1 MLVEVGNM
9 DPKKALKDIQAGKP
23 EPVYLCFG
31 PEKYRRQTFI
41 QALSDA
47 MIEPDQKEFAI
58 SKFDLSETNL
68 ATVLEDA
75 ETLPFM
81 VPRKLVIASN
91 ALFFTGAKESTKVE
105 HNIDKLLD
113 YLKSPVDYT
122 VIVFTVDAD
131 KLDERKKVVKALKD
145 RDIVL
150 PFLSL
155 NPEELQE
162 WVHRQAQKAGFSFD
176 EDALNQIILYTGGN
190 LQALSAEIEKIS
202 LYVGQDGT
210 ASAEVVDQL
219 VARST
224 EQNVFILIEDIVQLR
239 LDRAFV
245 ILEELLKQKEEPIKI
260 LMLIARQF
268 RIILQVKELSK
279 QGYSHPQMASQIGL
293 HPFAV
298 KVAEGQAKRYET
310 AKLGMILAQL
320 ADLDFQMK
328 TGRIDK
334 VLGLEL
340 FLLKLSA

>member
-1 MLVEVGNM
+1 M
-9 DPKKALKDIQAGKP
+9 DLKKAMKDIQAGSHA
-23 EPVYLCFG
+23 PVYLCYG
-31 PEKYRRQTFI
+31 PEKYRVRGFI
-41 QALSDA
+41 QAL
-47 MIEPDQKEFAI
+47 IEALAEPEHREFAV
-58 SKFDLSETNL
+58 SKYDLSETSL
-68 ATVLEDA
+68 SAVLEDA

-81 VPRKLVIASN
+81 VPKKLVIAAN
-91 ALFFTGAKESTKVE
+91 AAFFTGAKESSKVE
-105 HNIDKLLD
+105 HNLDRLID

-145 RDIVL
+145 RDAAL

-155 NPEELQE
+155 TPEELKQ
-162 WVHRQAQKAGFSFD
+162 WVIQQSRKKGFTFESGAID
-176 EDALNQIILYTGGN
+176 QIILYTGCN

-202 LYVGQDGT
+202 LYVGQEGNATSDLI
-210 ASAEVVDQL
+210 DQL

-224 EQNVFILIEDIVQLR
+224 EQNVFILVEDIVQLR

-260 LMLIARQF
+260 MSLIARQF
-268 RIILQVKELSK
+268 RIILQVKELGK
-279 QGYSHPQMASQIGL
+279 QGYSQGQIASQIGL

-298 KVAEGQAKRYET
+298 KVAEGQAKKYEIHRLST
-310 AKLGMILAQL
+310 ILSQL
-320 ADLDFQMK
+320 ADLDYQMK

-340 FLLKLSA
+340 FLLKLAA

>member
-1 MLVEVGNM
+1 M
-9 DPKKALKDIQAGKP
+9 DPKKALRDIKAGKP

-31 PEKYRRQTFI
+31 PEKYRRQGFI
-41 QALSDA
+41 QDLTEV
-47 MIEPDQKEFAI
+47 MFEPEDKEFAV
-58 SKFDLSETNL
+58 SKFDLNETSL
-68 ATVLEDA
+68 TTVLQDA

-91 ALFFTGAKESTKVE
+91 ASFFTGAKDSSKVE
-105 HNIDKLLD
+105 HNLDKLLE
-113 YLKSPVDYT
+113 YLANPVDYT

-131 KLDERKKVVKALKD
+131 KLDERKKVVKALKE
-145 RDIVL
+145 RDAAL

-155 NPEELQE
+155 NPDELKD
-162 WVHRQAQKAGFSFD
+162 WVQRRAEQAGFDFRD
-176 EDALNQIILYTGGN
+176 EALEQIILYTSGH

-202 LYVGQDGT
+202 LYVGLGGT
-210 ASAEVVDQL
+210 ATTDVIDQL

-260 LMLIARQF
+260 VVLIARQF
-268 RIILQVKELSK
+268 RIMLQVKELSK

-298 KVAEGQAKRYET
+298 KVAEGQAKKYDT
-310 AKLGMILAQL
+310 AKLGQILSQL
-320 ADLDFQMK
+320 ADLDYQMK
-328 TGRIDK
+328 SGRIDK

-340 FLLKLSA
+340 FLLKLGA